1 MQAPR
6 PPAGSEVQDAL
17 WVGEWRVDPSLNQ
30 IVSGREVVH
39 LEPKG
44 MAVLLHLAARPGA
57 VVSREALLAAVW
69 PGVIVGDNAL
79 TQAVAKLRRALGD
92 AAREPAYIQ
101 AIAKKGYRL
110 VADVRRG
117 TGLPAST
124 GAGPPSPLARRRAR
138 PIALAGLAVAVAA
151 AAIAAAWH
159 VAVITPQEGMPAN
172 ALDAEFASRAAIPV
186 VVVRP
191 FAALGPAPE
200 QADIA
205 RAITADLVTDL
216 SKVATL
222 VVVSGGEQGEPAAT
236 SPRPHVRFAL
246 TGTVQQDRGRLR
258 LNVHLAEADGG
269 RLLWSERFDRA
280 ASDLFSVQD
289 ALVRNVLESLRV
301 KLDEAQSRRLA
312 QRHTRNLQAY
322 EHFIRGQAAVLV
334 RRRAANE
341 EARERYWQAIRLDP
355 AFARAYAGVA
365 LTYATDIQQDWA
377 DDRQAT
383 LARAFELATT
393 ALRMRPDMPE
403 AHWALAFVHVQD
415 RQHDQ
420 ALARLDD
427 ALRLNPSYA
436 DAYALKAGVLT
447 YMGRPREG
455 VDTARVALRLNPG
468 AGSLYFLVLGRAYY
482 GLGDVEQAVVNLTH
496 ALMRNAENVEA
507 RVLLA
512 ATHLRAGDRAAAE
525 WQVQEIRALEPRF
538 DGRAWL
544 AAYAMSDPGQCQ
556 RLLDALVDLG
566 L

>member
-301 KLDEAQSRRLA
+301 KLD
-312 QRHTRNLQAY
+312 
-322 EHFIRGQAAVLV
+322 
-334 RRRAANE
+334 
-341 EARERYWQAIRLDP
+341 P